1 MVTLWLFRA
10 LSGRDAYWSI
20 YRWNNIFGICLKYSC
35 KKKNNGRGGEIK
47 QKCQMLVI
55 LGAGACMQSKCPVLF
70 SLFVLSLTISVTKF
84 LDQQELEEL
93 GDTTKEISFASIFF
107 FSRLR
112 LLWEEEV
119 SRHGIDKASVL
130 RVMLRFQRTR
140 LIFDTIVSCCFSIT
154 SVLGPVSSRLDK
166 VSGLQDLVISMF
178 RSMPR
183 TGDVLRLPWW
193 VSG

>member
-107 FSRLR
+107 GKKRSQGMESTKLQCFEWCWDSKEQGLF
-112 LLWEEEV
+112 LIQLWAA
-119 SRHGIDKASVL
+119 ASPSQV
-130 RVMLRFQRTR
+130 FW
-140 LIFDTIVSCCFSIT
+140 
-154 SVLGPVSSRLDK
+154 GP
-166 VSGLQDLVISMF
+166 
-178 RSMPR
+178 
-183 TGDVLRLPWW
+183 
-193 VSG
+193 